1 MAPSL
6 VPSTGRRS
14 TYGGC
19 VNFEKVVFGFFVL
32 LAATLNLGY
41 VTGDISDPDLHNS
54 YELYAALVVNL
65 VAAVLKLGD
74 RTHVGAVHLAASL
87 VSCLQLLAATA
98 VWVWIDQGRDAPID
112 AHAMSSVVSLAI
124 GALLANLVSLVIL
137 VVETVNYRGR

>member
-1 MAPSL
+1 MVDP
-6 VPSTGRRS
+6 
-14 TYGGC
+14 

-32 LAATLNLGY
+32 LAATMNFGY
-41 VTGDISDPDLHNS
+41 VLGDIGDPAMHNS
-54 YELYAALVVNL
+54 YELYVAVLVNV

-87 VSCLQLLAATA
+87 VACLQLGAAS
-98 VWVWIDQGRDAPID
+98 VMWVLIEQTGDAAPSTHEM
-112 AHAMSSVVSLAI
+112 ASVVSVAA